1 MERLKGDT
9 VPGLICIEV
18 GLAFLLPSINLGII
32 ATTKDGVPGAGF
44 FPAILSSGVILG
56 GIGLFFNGF
65 MAKGS
70 FEYFHLDEEQKKN
83 IRPFFITI
91 ISMLVF
97 MLLWKFVDFFVA
109 MALFCLF
116 LNRIYKRSWKFNILF
131 TVGLVVGI
139 YIAFTVLLKI
149 QFDL

>member
-9 VPGLICIEV
+9 IPGLICIVV
-18 GLAFLLPSINLGII
+18 GLAFLLPSIDLGII

-56 GIGLFFNGF
+56 GIGLFFSGL

-70 FEYFHLDEEQKKN
+70 FEYFHLDEEQKQN

-116 LNRIYKRSWKFNILF
+116 LNKVYKRSWKFNILF
-131 TVGLVVGI
+131 TIGLVAGI
-139 YIAFTVLLKI
+139 YVAFTILLKI